1 MLYGYCRVSTDL
13 QESSSDAQV
22 AALNAYAVKTGQ
34 LLPEENL
41 FVDEDV
47 SGSIPLRDRKEGK
60 RMWDRLGRGDTVV
73 IATKDRAF
81 RSLVDAALT
90 VMQWRELGIKL
101 HILDFPVDLSTDE
114 GEMVFLQ
121 GAVFSQYERKQ
132 IGKRIRV
139 GLAHRK
145 ACGLP
150 YGGMRPWGY
159 IKQAGKWVPCPK
171 ERELGER
178 ALKMRKAGL
187 TMQAIAVA
195 CVHHRKPV
203 VKKKASGYY
212 HVSDLSSLIRAAE
225 AGYPVRTQAMW
236 LKRVP
241 APTQPA
247 AKSGDPQLSS

>member
-13 QESSSDAQV
+13 QDNSSSAQV
-22 AALNAYAVKTGQ
+22 ASIRTYADRTTQVLAEVFEDT
-34 LLPEENL
+34 
-41 FVDEDV
+41 DV
-47 SGSIPLRDRKEGK
+47 SGSIPLRDRPAGK
-60 RMWDRLGRGDTVV
+60 RLWDRLEQGDTVV
-73 IATKDRAF
+73 VSTKDRAF
-81 RSLVDAALT
+81 RSLVDAAVT
-90 VMQWRELGIKL
+90 VMQWRERGVKL

-145 ACGLP
+145 AQGLP

-159 IKQAGKWVPCPK
+159 IKQGGKWVPCPK
-171 ERELGER
+171 ERELGKQ
-178 ALKMRKAGL
+178 ALKMRRAGL

-195 CVHHRKPV
+195 CVHHRKPF
-203 VKKKASGYY
+203 VKRGASGYY

-225 AGYPVRTQAMW
+225 VEYPVQTQATW

-241 APTQPA
+241 VPTQLA
-247 AKSGDPQLSS
+247 EKSGDPQLSS